1 MVQTEHRR
9 TVLAVV
15 GKLAVVAE
23 SAVVEQQLV
32 QPYFWERGRCAGL
45 HWLVQVAGME

>member
-32 QPYFWERGRCAGL
+32 QPYFWERCAGL